1 MNRNEEREAVEALV
15 RKYEKSVYRLAYSYM
30 KNRHDTD
37 DIYQEVF
44 LRYFRKKPE
53 FESEEHE
60 KAWFIRTTVNCCK
73 SYFRSG
79 WFQRTTS
86 LDERTKGQEDSYEIG
101 EHNELLEAVMA
112 LPTKYRMA
120 VHLFYYEGYSVQE
133 IAELTGEKVTTVTT
147 RLNRAREKLRDLLD
161 DGEFS
166 DLHMVL
172 GRVKKE
178 ECVQ

>member
-60 KAWFIRTTVNCCK
+60 KA
-73 SYFRSG
+73 
-79 WFQRTTS
+79 
-86 LDERTKGQEDSYEIG
+86 
-101 EHNELLEAVMA
+101 
-112 LPTKYRMA
+112 
-120 VHLFYYEGYSVQE
+120 
-133 IAELTGEKVTTVTT
+133 
-147 RLNRAREKLRDLLD
+147 
-161 DGEFS
+161 
-166 DLHMVL
+166 
-172 GRVKKE
+172 
-178 ECVQ
+178 

>member
-1 MNRNEEREAVEALV
+1 MNRNVERETVEALI

-44 LRYFRKKPE
+44 LRFFRNPPE
-53 FESEEHE
+53 FKNEEHE

-79 WFQRTTS
+79 WFQRTIS
-86 LDERTKGQEDSYEIG
+86 LDEGAKGQEDSYEIG
-101 EHNELLEAVMA
+101 EHSELLEAVMA
-112 LPTKYRMA
+112 LPVKYRMA
-120 VHLFYYEGYSVQE
+120 VHLFYYEGYSVRE
-133 IAELTGEKVTTVTT
+133 IAELTGEKVTTITT

-161 DGEFS
+161 DGEVS
-166 DLHMVL
+166 DLHMVS